1 MIFKIPGRPQP
12 KQRPRKGRSG
22 KFYTPAATKAYEK
35 KVAQIALEARQQCR
49 QTLLKGPVKLK
60 LIVCKDYVNVDILP
74 HKGAARHGAAD
85 LDNIVKAVADG
96 MEGVLY
102 DNDSQIAHLE
112 VNFE

>member
-1 MIFKIPGRPQP
+1 MIFKIPGRPQA
-12 KQRPRKGRSG
+12 KQRPRKGRNG
-22 KFYTPAATKAYEK
+22 RFYTPAATKAYEK

-49 QTLLKGPVKLK
+49 QSPLKGPVRLK

-74 HKGAARHGAAD
+74 HKTGTRHGRAD

-96 MEGVLY
+96 LEGILFE
-102 DNDSQIAHLE
+102 NDSQITHLE